1 MRVYLAGSMFTPY
14 ERSFL
19 DGCAARLRAE
29 GFEVFVPHEQTG
41 LVGLDVT
48 AEAVFAVDA
57 AGVESAD
64 AVLAVLDGPSVDD
77 GTACEIGLFHGL
89 KQRDPE
95 RKGVVGLLTDMRA
108 ERRGDFATNL
118 GRSPRASA
126 PTAGR
131 SGRSRP
137 RGRCRRRAPW
147 RGGDCA
153 APSSGLAG
161 LLRGGVGARAGG
173 RAHGPP
179 WRRARRRTTPCAARR
194 GSLRRR

>member
-29 GFEVFVPHEQTG
+29 GFEVFVPHEQAG

-95 RKGVVGLLTDMRA
+95 RKGVVGLLTDLRA

-118 GRSPRASA
+118 FV
-126 PTAGR
+126 
-131 SGRSRP
+131 
-137 RGRCRRRAPW
+137 RGCI
-147 RGGDCA
+147 D
-153 APSSGLAG
+153 
-161 LLRGGVGARAGG
+161 AGG
-173 RAHGPP
+173 GAVVDSLDDAVALLSR
-179 WRRARRRTTPCAARR
+179 WR
-194 GSLRRR
+194 SE